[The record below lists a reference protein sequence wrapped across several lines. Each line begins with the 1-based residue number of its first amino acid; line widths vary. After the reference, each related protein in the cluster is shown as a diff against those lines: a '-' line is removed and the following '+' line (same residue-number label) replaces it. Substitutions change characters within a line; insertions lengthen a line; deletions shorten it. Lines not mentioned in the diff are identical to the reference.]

1 MGNYYNLEACVDGNE
16 LDAFVNRCG
25 ILSHLNH
32 VCLDIWYKM
41 VEMSIR
47 RKKKKEKKKRKV
59 VHIKTKQIKNVC

>member
-47 RKKKKEKKKRKV
+47 HVNRKKV
-59 VHIKTKQIKNVC
+59 VHIKTKQIKKMCVNI